1 MHIRAHNMS
10 CLCTHHAHTYAKVT
24 FDKQVL
30 KRSVALAGDVFDPS
44 GTLTG
49 GSRPKTSSILAQL
62 QDVCEAE
69 SKLQEHG
76 TAIRQTQGELDA
88 IQPEATKYVEALN

>member
-1 MHIRAHNMS
+1 M
-10 CLCTHHAHTYAKVT
+10 T

-49 GSRPKTSSILAQL
+49 GSRPQTTSILAQL
-62 QDVCEAE
+62 EQLCETE
-69 SKLQEHG
+69 TSFQEKAAALKG
-76 TAIRQTQGELDA
+76 VEQELEK
-88 IQPEATKYVEALN
+88 IQSVASKYVTVED